1 MKAPTD
7 IIHLESGLRHDS
19 STRARSA
26 SHPVVSVH
34 DLPKLLTPYVAAL
47 PSPDRKLEEQRHDRY
62 ELHRYVFTFCHLL
75 LLS

>member
-7 IIHLESGLRHDS
+7 IIHLESGLHHDS

-26 SHPVVSVH
+26 SHPVVSMH

-47 PSPDRKLEEQRHDRY
+47 PSPDRKLEEERHDRY
-62 ELHRYVFTFCHLL
+62 ELHRYVFTLYNLFF
-75 LLS
+75 SW